1 MGVPLKQ
8 KEITPL
14 LCATKRLHQNFL
26 RNRAEQSAA
35 MSSPQKCCVGQ
46 SDDKSGV
53 VKEPSESQEE
63 KVWERNSCTRCPNG
77 QIYFNSAETQR
88 EEKDPPIQRKSL
100 KNKEKPAKIVTFF
113 ASLSGR
119 Y

>member
-1 MGVPLKQ
+1 
-8 KEITPL
+8 
-14 LCATKRLHQNFL
+14 
-26 RNRAEQSAA
+26 

-77 QIYFNSAETQR
+77 QIYFNSAATQR
-88 EEKDPPIQRKSL
+88 EEKKPPNSE
-100 KNKEKPAKIVTFF
+100 EKLEKQGKACKDCDFLCFF
-113 ASLSGR
+113 VW
-119 Y
+119 